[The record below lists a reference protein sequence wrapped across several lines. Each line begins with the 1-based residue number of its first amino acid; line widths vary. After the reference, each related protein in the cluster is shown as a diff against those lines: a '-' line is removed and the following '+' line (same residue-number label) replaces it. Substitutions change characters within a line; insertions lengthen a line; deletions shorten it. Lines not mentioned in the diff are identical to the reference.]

1 VMAFPETGSP
11 AEILGQHV
19 IVAGTSFAGADRRA
33 AAPSS
38 MPAARSASQNA
49 QQTEEQGVDLA
60 AWLEAPDADR
70 HEHFVALVQRQIAEL
85 LRFDS
90 LDRVKAKSRLIDLGL
105 DSLMA
110 IELRN
115 RLAKL
120 LRLQKPLS
128 STLVFDYPT
137 PDAIALHLERQVL
150 GLGED
155 FPAEQPGESA
165 TAARAN
171 ELAELDDEDVQE
183 MLLKKLQSL

>member
-1 VMAFPETGSP
+1 MAW
-11 AEILGQHV
+11 I
-19 IVAGTSFAGADRRA
+19 
-33 AAPSS
+33 
-38 MPAARSASQNA
+38 
-49 QQTEEQGVDLA
+49 
-60 AWLEAPDADR
+60 EAPPADR
-70 HEHFVALVQRQIAEL
+70 HEHFVKLVQAQIADL

-90 LDRVKAKSRLIDLGL
+90 ADRVKAKSKLIDLGL

-115 RLAKL
+115 RMARL

-137 PDAIALHLERQVL
+137 PDAIALHLENQIL
-150 GLGED
+150 GLDEE
-155 FPAEQPGESA
+155 FSSEQGGDAA

-171 ELAELDDEDVQE
+171 VLAELDDEDVQE